1 MNYKCKVPSTV
12 LVTQEVM
19 ICYFVTVSV
28 IVLLLHSGL
37 EPGNLGLNFQLYFLP
52 LVSLWAKDWPPESQ

>member
-12 LVTQEVM
+12 LVTQEVT

-37 EPGNLGLNFQLYFLP
+37 EPGNLGLNFRLYFLP